1 MPRPGARSSQDPVRY
16 IISSIT
22 KSRADLSLFCA
33 AWAKDEPP
41 SPTDSYHELPSPRGS
56 YVPSD
61 AHRSDMSQHSSA
73 GPSGEHR
80 WFPFTRRRPM
90 LPPPEMFGA
99 EPSLTRLERRPTISL
114 GFHHRDDRSL
124 EQGDK
129 GPEQGTSSRTL
140 DRGFRLR
147 LPTTPAAP
155 YTLPQSR
162 TTPGWDS
169 PWAARSLESFS
180 HRNIYEQLQNGESA
194 EEQPVEDSTTANVS
208 WWPRAR
214 KRARAYLLNNTYVP
228 LVNHT
233 LLADLMRAPTDSDWP
248 VVSIYQYCIHHGGP
262 CCCNSDTKGRKG

>member
-1 MPRPGARSSQDPVRY
+1 ML
-16 IISSIT
+16 ISVC
-22 KSRADLSLFCA
+22 CA

-41 SPTDSYHELPSPRGS
+41 SPTDSHHEPPSPRGS
-56 YVPSD
+56 YGPSD
-61 AHRSDMSQHSSA
+61 AHRSDVSQHSSA

-90 LPPPEMFGA
+90 LPSPEVFGA
-99 EPSLTRLERRPTISL
+99 EPFLTRLERRPTISL

-124 EQGDK
+124 EPGNK
-129 GPEQGTSSRTL
+129 SPEQTTSSRTL
-140 DRGFRLR
+140 DRGFRIA

-169 PWAARSLESFS
+169 PWVARPLESFS

-194 EEQPVEDSTTANVS
+194 EEQPVEDSTTTNMS

-228 LVNHT
+228 LVKHT
-233 LLADLMRAPTDSDWP
+233 LLVDLNGA
-248 VVSIYQYCIHHGGP
+248 H
-262 CCCNSDTKGRKG
+262 